1 MIENKKRVQSNYFS
15 NETLDE
21 DINGPR
27 LAPYRYVRSRAAKPD
42 LHSDDSIPLFLSD
55 HRDGPDQ
62 RDLENL
68 LGRRRKAIVSP
79 RTLKLMVLTAST
91 IAIVF
96 ALFSP
101 ETTRA
106 VIVNAKA
113 SFSGMQLRQA
123 VTAPLSSALQ
133 PLRDA
138 QPANPGPP
146 AAAAAEITGT
156 AAQPITSATPTRQ
169 EMATA
174 FQTALQGQA
183 VVPQPPPAA
192 SPARRLDADEL
203 AALLKRA
210 KSMIA
215 IGDIAAARLLLERA
229 ADAQEAGAALLL
241 AQTYDP
247 AVLGTPDA
255 RSITPDPATARAWY
269 QKAVRL
275 GSRDAQLRLDQMP
288 N

>member
-1 MIENKKRVQSNYFS
+1 MVENKKRVQSSDFTVEALN
-15 NETLDE
+15 E
-21 DINGPR
+21 DIDGPG

-42 LHSDDSIPLFLSD
+42 FHSDDSIPLFLSNQ
-55 HRDGPDQ
+55 RDGPEQ

-68 LGRRRKAIVSP
+68 LGRRKKAIVSP
-79 RTLKLMVLTAST
+79 RTLKMVVLTASA

-106 VIVNAKA
+106 VIVNARA
-113 SFSGMQLRQA
+113 SFSGMQLRQSG
-123 VTAPLSSALQ
+123 TAPVSSAPEL
-133 PLRDA
+133 LRVA
-138 QPANPGPP
+138 QLANPGQPSAP
-146 AAAAAEITGT
+146 DVEITGSG
-156 AAQPITSATPTRQ
+156 ALPITAATPTR
-169 EMATA
+169 EEIAAA

-183 VVPQPPPAA
+183 VTSPPPTAP

-210 KSMIA
+210 KSLIA

-255 RSITPDPATARAWY
+255 RSIIPDPATARAWY

-275 GSRDAQLRLDQMP
+275 GSRDAQQRLDQMQ

>member
-1 MIENKKRVQSNYFS
+1 
-15 NETLDE
+15 
-21 DINGPR
+21 
-27 LAPYRYVRSRAAKPD
+27 
-42 LHSDDSIPLFLSD
+42 
-55 HRDGPDQ
+55 
-62 RDLENL
+62 
-68 LGRRRKAIVSP
+68 
-79 RTLKLMVLTAST
+79 
-91 IAIVF
+91 
-96 ALFSP
+96 
-101 ETTRA
+101 
-106 VIVNAKA
+106 
-113 SFSGMQLRQA
+113 
-123 VTAPLSSALQ
+123 
-133 PLRDA
+133 
-138 QPANPGPP
+138 
-146 AAAAAEITGT
+146 
-156 AAQPITSATPTRQ
+156 
-169 EMATA
+169 MATA